1 MLSSLSNEAQICATP
16 MSLDHT
22 DVPNLYSFAT
32 KELAQDATIA
42 YILSWAKPQYRESHP
57 RLHQLGTV
65 LLREMLAT
73 KDVAIPTIRSL
84 HVEVQVDRID
94 ILARVNDENEDG
106 IVLLV
111 EDKVET
117 HEHSNQIE
125 RYTEAASRRYPGRT
139 IVPIYLKTGTASI
152 KNLPSPELCGRLVRI
167 DLLRVLARFSDVPDT
182 IVSNFYTHL
191 RAWEE
196 KSRNFERLPAYLWLG
211 DVDTPDVG
219 EIRNGFYAEL
229 ERRMNKNGDWGHVEW
244 GYAANQRGGDLWF
257 IFTDETI
264 KRPEHGQVHDIS
276 VYAQIENAARL
287 TVRLGNWETTQI
299 RSPLMYEFLQLAQ
312 SVSESFLTITV
323 AKAGRFRGGASAAVA
338 TIEFEQDGGYLALDA
353 QGVVDMD
360 ATLKRLDVAMSFN
373 KEICRRWP
381 NT

>member
-1 MLSSLSNEAQICATP
+1 MSS
-16 MSLDHT
+16 DHA
-22 DVPNLYSFAT
+22 DIPNLYSFAT

-42 YILSWAKPQYRESHP
+42 YILSWAKPQYREAHA
-57 RLHQLGTV
+57 RLHQLGTA

-73 KDVAIPTIRSL
+73 KDISITTVRNLCI
-84 HVEVQVDRID
+84 EVQVDRID

-125 RYTEAASRRYPGRT
+125 RYQEAASRRYPNRT
-139 IVPIYLKTGTASI
+139 IVPVYLKTGTASI
-152 KNLPSPELCGRLVRI
+152 KNLPSPKLCGRFVRF
-167 DLLRVLARFSDVPDT
+167 DLLHLLGQFSDVSDT
-182 IVSNFYTHL
+182 IVSNFYSHL

-196 KSRNFERLPAYLWLG
+196 KSRSFERLPANVWLG
-211 DVDTPDVG
+211 DVDTPDVW

-229 ERRMNKNGDWGHVEW
+229 ERRMNENGDWGHVEW

-276 VYAQIENAARL
+276 VYAQIENATRL
-287 TVRLGNWETTQI
+287 TVRLGNWEATQI
-299 RSPLMYEFLQLAQ
+299 RSPLMYDFLHLAQ
-312 SVSESFLTITV
+312 SVSDSFPTISV
-323 AKAGRFRGGASAAVA
+323 SKAGRFRGGASAAVA
-338 TIEFEQDGGYLALDA
+338 TIEFDQDGGYLALDE

-360 ATLKRLDVAMSFN
+360 ATLKRLDVAMSFI
-373 KEICRRWP
+373 KGICHRWP